1 MILNVNSLIII
12 NMLKN
17 SQDHLNEVNETYL
30 KHMTVNF
37 KIGLSTLLA
46 GFKFL
51 IHGIIPALFIFIVI
65 SIQIGLIN

>member
-17 SQDHLNEVNETYL
+17 SQDHLNEVNETYF

-51 IHGIIPALFIFIVI
+51 IHGIIPALFKR
-65 SIQIGLIN
+65 N